1 MRKVD
6 QQGPAGLPPIVA
18 YTRRLRLKGVTFS
31 GFNLG
36 ILRGRDLTSRLT
48 KKVGKSVISVFFK
61 MSKKAYRCI
70 LWL

>member
-18 YTRRLRLKGVTFS
+18 YSRRLRLKGVTFS

-36 ILRGRDLTSRLT
+36 ILKGTCRDLTSRLT
-48 KKVGKSVISVFFK
+48 KK
-61 MSKKAYRCI
+61 
-70 LWL
+70 